1 MERTQTYLLA
11 LHSNTAITA
20 MITQDIS
27 SNSNSTA
34 NGGTMIKGLIRLARP
49 LFDWHG
55 QFDGV
60 GDEDNDISN
69 EDEVVTS
76 EHSATFSI
84 KSTIIKNNNSLI
96 QCPSFNLSY
105 LHSNGNQRYLYASS
119 KMDY

>member
-1 MERTQTYLLA
+1 MCDLAIACMVERTQNYLLA

-49 LFDWHG
+49 LLVWHG

-60 GDEDNDISN
+60 GDDGDSDISN

-84 KSTIIKNNNSLI
+84 KSTIIN
-96 QCPSFNLSY
+96 
-105 LHSNGNQRYLYASS
+105 
-119 KMDY
+119 